1 MKSSRSISPGEVAVT
16 ILLSALVLTLPLMM
30 GHRTPETLT
39 ATALVMI
46 VGALLAFALSGW
58 QGQAQRQVPL
68 PTPGWWI
75 VLGLMTVTVALQI
88 LPLRTI
94 AYWLGPYP
102 TELWTHPAFDPRTWS
117 PNPSASLRGW
127 AVFMALFAIAWLA
140 RAIST
145 RQRHWLFLTIA
156 GMALFQALYGLVSHA
171 GGAETIFGIWERHST
186 AFVHGS
192 YSNRNLFAGY
202 LALTWPLVISIWWI
216 RGMPM
221 LGRLPRELRIA
232 GSLICGAIIGAALM
246 ASASRLG
253 AVAGL
258 VGMVTALLLWTRHRG
273 KLQGMAIW
281 PAWAAALAAFL
292 FATWYGLEPLT
303 DRLAATGSSA
313 DAYRPTA
320 FKLMFTGFPVQ
331 WWLHGVGLGGFE
343 AVFKIVQTEDVSG
356 WWDYAHNDLL
366 QWILEMGLIGL
377 VILAMVLAAMLRNA
391 EARLDRIPLYA
402 GLAALSVVALGDF
415 SWHIPGTQVVL
426 AIFIG
431 VLTGP
436 AHRSRRSHSQRR
448 KRRRRHR
455 SHSDVML
462 QAR

>member
-1 MKSSRSISPGEVAVT
+1 MKSVRSASPGEIAAAV
-16 ILLSALVLTLPLMM
+16 ILSALVVILPLMM

-39 ATALVMI
+39 ATALVM
-46 VGALLAFALSGW
+46 VAGALIAFALSGW
-58 QGQAQRQVPL
+58 QGQGQRRVPL

-75 VLGLMTVTVALQI
+75 FLGLMTVAVALQV
-88 LPLRTI
+88 LPLRVI
-94 AYWLGPYP
+94 AHWLGPYP
-102 TELWTHPAFDPRTWS
+102 TELWVHPAFEPRTWS

-127 AVFMALFAIAWLA
+127 AVFTALFVIAWLA

-145 RQRHWLFLTIA
+145 RQRHWLFLAIV
-156 GMALFQALYGLVSHA
+156 GMALFQALYGLISHA
-171 GGAETIFGIWERHST
+171 GGAETIFGIWERHNSD
-186 AFVHGS
+186 FVHGS

-202 LALTWPLVISIWWI
+202 LALTWPLVVSVWWI
-216 RGMPM
+216 REMP
-221 LGRLPRELRIA
+221 LIGRLPQELRIA
-232 GSLICGAIIGAALM
+232 GSVICGAIIGAALM
-246 ASASRLG
+246 GSASRLG
-253 AVAGL
+253 SVAGL
-258 VGMVTALLLWTRHRG
+258 IGMLTALLLWTRNRG

-281 PAWAAALAAFL
+281 PAWVAALAAFL

-303 DRLAATGSSA
+303 DRLAATGGSA

-320 FKLMFTGFPVQ
+320 IKLMFTGFPVQ

-377 VILAMVLAAMLRNA
+377 LLLVMVIAAILRHA

-426 AIFIG
+426 AVFIG
-431 VLTGP
+431 VLTSP
-436 AHRSRRSHSQRR
+436 APKKRRSSRHRSRKPHH
-448 KRRRRHR
+448 HR
-455 SHSDVML
+455 SFTRRL
-462 QAR
+462 LPQR